1 MKFQFPN
8 NLIIEVLEGDI
19 TEVEADA
26 IVNAANRYLKHGG
39 GVAGAIVRKGGIQ
52 IQIESDEYIKRHGPL
67 PVGGVAVTRAGKL
80 KAKYI
85 IHVVGPVYGEEN
97 SDLKLSEA
105 IRNSI
110 LKAEELNLE
119 SIAIPAISTGAFG
132 YPLNI
137 CAEIM
142 AETIIN
148 LANKL
153 NNLKKIM
160 IVLYGEQSYK
170 IFKETFKRI
179 FKDVFHSNNF

>member
-1 MKFQFPN
+1 MKFQFSN

-39 GVAGAIVRKGGIQ
+39 GVAGAIVRKGGIE

-67 PVGGVAVTRAGKL
+67 PVGGVAVTKAGKL

-85 IHVVGPVYGEEN
+85 IHAVGPIYGEEN

-119 SIAIPAISTGAFG
+119 SIALPAISTGAFG
-132 YPLNI
+132 YPLDK

-142 AETIIN
+142 AGTIID
-148 LANKL
+148 LTGKL
-153 NNLKKIM
+153 KNLKRIM
-160 IVLYGEQSYK
+160 IVLYGEQSHK
-170 IFKETFKRI
+170 IFKEVFTRI
-179 FKDVFHSNNF
+179 FKNIHFT